1 MISLILIFR
10 CLCRSYIYFQIQVT
24 EKYSTAMWW
33 WWRPTWFEVRW
44 TGVRQPVEERPGEG
58 CNGKHCPHD
67 DVHVGDDEKSIADKR
82 LLANLQRVRSKK
94 EEFLDE
100 ASFLMIGVVV
110 MQPHRLLAKSATCS
124 IKMNK
129 FYATVGREKSRLH
142 TVSPQC
148 IHRNVTIALCNH
160 CLVCSHCI
168 LQHSNAIIAMRNQC
182 NISAAYC
189 RYLLNIALC
198 IKCAQCSLCELS
210 FALYAVQWSA
220 L

>member
-1 MISLILIFR
+1 M
-10 CLCRSYIYFQIQVT
+10 
-24 EKYSTAMWW
+24 
-33 WWRPTWFEVRW
+33 
-44 TGVRQPVEERPGEG
+44 RQPVEERPGEG

-100 ASFLMIGVVV
+100 ASFLMIGVVF
-110 MQPHRLLAKSATCS
+110 MQPPRLLAKSATCS
-124 IKMNK
+124 IKNEQILCKGWEGKIQASHCFSAMHPSKCN
-129 FYATVGREKSRLH
+129 Y
-142 TVSPQC
+142 C
-148 IHRNVTIALCNH
+148 IMQPL
-160 CLVCSHCI
+160 LGMQHCI

>member
-1 MISLILIFR
+1 M
-10 CLCRSYIYFQIQVT
+10 
-24 EKYSTAMWW
+24 
-33 WWRPTWFEVRW
+33 
-44 TGVRQPVEERPGEG
+44 RQPVEERPGEG

-100 ASFLMIGVVV
+100 ASFLIIGVVF
-110 MQPHRLLAKSATCS
+110 MQPPRLLAKSATCS
-124 IKMNK
+124 IKN
-129 FYATVGREKSRLH
+129 E
-142 TVSPQC
+142 Q
-148 IHRNVTIALCNH
+148 ILCKGWEGKIQA
-160 CLVCSHCI
+160 SHCFSAMHPSKCNYCI
-168 LQHSNAIIAMRNQC
+168 MQPLLGMQPLYFATIPMQSLRCANNAI
-182 NISAAYC
+182 SAYC

-198 IKCAQCSLCELS
+198 IRCAQCSLCELS